1 MNLGVSLKVTWGQ
14 SARRIV
20 TLAWP
25 VLVGQLSVV
34 AFGII
39 DTLLVARHS
48 SGELAA
54 LAVGGALYFTIFIGL
69 MGAVS
74 ALGPIVG
81 QLLGAGK
88 HVEAGAQLHH
98 AAWLAL
104 LLSIAGCALL
114 LMPGPLVALA
124 QLTPELDGVVRTYL
138 ATLALALPASLL
150 FSAFRVFN
158 TAISRP
164 KAVMAILLA
173 ALALKAPLSLLLLGG
188 VPSIGWPALG
198 LRGCAVATVI
208 VMWLQVLAAVV
219 LLRRDAG
226 YAPFA
231 VFTAAQRGL
240 RALDPLA
247 QRALLKLG
255 VPMGLTVLIEVSG
268 FTLMAVFIARLGT
281 TPVAAHQLT
290 ANVMSVLFMFPLALS
305 QATSALVAQH
315 VGARQM
321 HAAQRLGWHGV
332 ALALG
337 LSMVFGVALLTMR
350 GPLVALY
357 TPDAAVAAEA
367 MPLMAWM
374 ALFHVFDAAQTMAAF
389 VLRSWRVASAPMFI
403 FAAALGGVG
412 LGGGYLLAFDVL
424 GDTPLWLQGAPGY
437 LVAGSVG
444 LALAALALL
453 GLLAGVLRVRL
464 RE

>member
-1 MNLGVSLKVTWGQ
+1 MNLGVSLGQ
-14 SARRIV
+14 NARRIV

-88 HVEAGAQLHH
+88 HAEAGAQLHQ

-124 QLTPELDGVVRTYL
+124 QLTPELDGVVRAYL
-138 ATLALALPASLL
+138 ATLALALPAALL
-150 FSAFRVFN
+150 FSVFRVFN

-208 VMWLQVLAAVV
+208 VMWLQVLGAVV

-231 VFTAAQRGL
+231 VFNAAQRGV
-240 RALDPLA
+240 RALDPRA

-255 VPMGLTVLIEVSG
+255 VPMGLSVLIEVSG

-321 HAAQRLGWHGV
+321 HAAQRLGWHGL

-337 LSMVFGVALLTMR
+337 LSMVFGVALLAMR

-357 TPDAAVAAEA
+357 TPDAAVAAAA

-389 VLRSWRVASAPMFI
+389 VLRAWRVASAPMFI

-437 LVAGSVG
+437 WVAGSAG
-444 LALAALALL
+444 LALAALALV
-453 GLLAGVLRVRL
+453 GLLAWVLRVRL